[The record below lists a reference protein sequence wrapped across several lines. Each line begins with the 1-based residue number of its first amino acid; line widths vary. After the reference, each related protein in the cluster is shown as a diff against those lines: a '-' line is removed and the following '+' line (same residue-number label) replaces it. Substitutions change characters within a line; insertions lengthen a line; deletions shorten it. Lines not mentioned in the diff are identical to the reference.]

1 MQIQWLGL
9 GSFRIQTKNS
19 VIVTDP
25 YADSTGLIMPK
36 LKADIVLVSDTKNEA
51 ANNTKR
57 LSGDYFLI
65 DGPGEYE
72 ARNTFI
78 YGIPAART
86 IYLIEDEGIKVV
98 FLGQLD
104 TGLKNENLELI
115 EGADIV
121 LLPVSSLSKDA
132 RSMVISQIEPRV
144 VIPYLFNQ
152 PKAKAKLEDLE
163 VFLKEMGIKEAKPQ
177 DKFVTKGKDLPQE
190 ETQTII
196 LSPNA

>member
-25 YADSTGLIMPK
+25 YSDSTGLVMPK
-36 LKADIVLVSDTKNEA
+36 MKADIVLVTDMDNSA

-98 FLGQLD
+98 FLGHLD
-104 TGLKNENLELI
+104 ADLKNENLELI

-121 LLPVSSLSKDA
+121 LLPVSSLSKDT
-132 RSMVISQIEPRV
+132 RSMVISKIEPRV
-144 VIPYLFNQ
+144 VIPYLFKQ
-152 PKAKAKLEDLE
+152 PKAKMPLEELD

-196 LSPNA
+196 LSSNA

>member
-25 YADSTGLIMPK
+25 YSDSTGLVMPK
-36 LKADIVLVSDTKNEA
+36 MKADIVLVSDMDNTA

-86 IYLIEDEGIKVV
+86 IYLIEDEGIKIV
-98 FLGQLD
+98 FLGHLD
-104 TGLKNENLELI
+104 ADLKNENLELI

-121 LLPVSSLSKDA
+121 LLPVSTLSKDT
-132 RSMVISQIEPRV
+132 RSMVISKIEPRV
-144 VIPYLFNQ
+144 VIPYLFKQ
-152 PKAKAKLEDLE
+152 PKAKMELEELD

-196 LSPNA
+196 LSSNA